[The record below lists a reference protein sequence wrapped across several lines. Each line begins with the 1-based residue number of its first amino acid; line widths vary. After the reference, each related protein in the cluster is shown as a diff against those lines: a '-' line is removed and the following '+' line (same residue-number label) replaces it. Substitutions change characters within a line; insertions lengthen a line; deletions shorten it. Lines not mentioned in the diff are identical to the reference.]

1 MRRPWHRQ
9 RDRYATPRCVRVK
22 TSGKGV
28 QPFLLAIAGSR
39 RRQRGK
45 GWSLNRSQPTRASE
59 RPSFPHFLHTVS
71 LSIFASIPR
80 PCSPQGSAAE
90 SHTTNPI

>member
-1 MRRPWHRQ
+1 MMMPVDTLEIKSKIRRLWHRQ

-28 QPFLLAIAGSR
+28 QPFLLAIAGFR

-45 GWSLNRSQPTRASE
+45 GWSLTRSR
-59 RPSFPHFLHTVS
+59 
-71 LSIFASIPR
+71 
-80 PCSPQGSAAE
+80 SP
-90 SHTTNPI
+90 